1 MENHMGAK
9 ITLMGPEW
17 ISLDGSLPEVQKSCY
32 FLDREN
38 VFRGVMD
45 EQGDVYEILDNGTN
59 DVVYHSN
66 IEDGYIAFWKQELKM
81 IENMEDKDIS
91 DKTRMKGM
99 NQGIWLAVQ
108 ELAHDGRWTQAAE
121 ELVSSCG
128 LTEDECR
135 ELQEESGSFND
146 EMLDFINSVF
156 GHEDMI
162 NNSITLEN
170 IGYHK
175 IGSIF
180 KYNIGS
186 KEVELEVVESSD
198 ASCEG
203 CVFNN
208 SKNYYCKDTHC
219 IDVDRKDDIDVI
231 YKEVKRS

>member
-1 MENHMGAK
+1 MKTRIYEGIRHGDWVRCTQCGAQMLLPCGADQCPECYGYD
-9 ITLMGPEW
+9 TLVW
-17 ISLDGSLPEVQKSCY
+17 VD
-32 FLDREN
+32 
-38 VFRGVMD
+38 
-45 EQGDVYEILDNGTN
+45 
-59 DVVYHSN
+59 
-66 IEDGYIAFWKQELKM
+66 
-81 IENMEDKDIS
+81 EDKA
-91 DKTRMKGM
+91 RMKGM
-99 NQGIWLAVQ
+99 NQGVWLSVQ

-231 YKEVKRS
+231 YKEIKRS